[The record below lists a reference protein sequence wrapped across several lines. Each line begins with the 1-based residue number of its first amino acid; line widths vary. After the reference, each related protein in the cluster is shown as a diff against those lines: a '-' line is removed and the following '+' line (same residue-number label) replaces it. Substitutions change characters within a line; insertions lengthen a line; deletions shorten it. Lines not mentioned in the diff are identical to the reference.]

1 MKNRRVLITGASS
14 GIGRETAFVLSKAG
28 YELIIIG
35 RDIDRT
41 LDVFDNLY
49 KEHGQNHDFIVQDLN
64 IFKSFEDIC
73 SKITKPIDGIVFSAG
88 IVETVPIRFLSENIL
103 MRTIGTNFISPILFF
118 NQLYNKKLILNG
130 SSVVFLSSIGGNI
143 IGDKGNGAY
152 AASKGAISAISKV
165 MAVEFSKQSI
175 RFNCVLP
182 GMVKT
187 NMTQNSL
194 ASVSKE
200 QLLNNE
206 KMYPLGYG
214 EPNQIAY
221 LIEFLISTKSNWIT
235 GVDYIIDGGF
245 SIV

>member
-1 MKNRRVLITGASS
+1 MGIRRVLITGASS
-14 GIGRETAFVLSKAG
+14 GIGRETAFLLAKDGNEVIVL
-28 YELIIIG
+28 G
-35 RDIDRT
+35 RDYGRTKEVFEKLDRS
-41 LDVFDNLY
+41 NN
-49 KEHGQNHDFIVQDLN
+49 QNHQFFVIDLN
-64 IFKSFEDIC
+64 SIQSISNLC
-73 SKITKPIDGIVFSAG
+73 LKIEPINGLVLSAG
-88 IVETVPIRFLSENIL
+88 IVETVPIRFLTEEIL
-103 MRTIGTNFISPILFF
+103 NRTLQINFISPVLLF
-118 NQLYNKKLILNG
+118 NTLYSKKLILNG
-130 SSVVFLSSIGGNI
+130 SSIVFLSSIGGNI

-187 NMTQNSL
+187 NMTLNSL

-200 QLLNNE
+200 QLENNE

-214 EPNQIAY
+214 QPIQIAN
-221 LIEFLISTKSNWIT
+221 LIEFLISEKSNWVT